1 MNKEERFILV
11 ETIKKKSI
19 KTIIGSFNEICNK
32 IENQNKKADNDDFKT
47 KKIVVYDR
55 KYSDSGLKLNCWQE
69 VGNDILY
76 SQFIDSYF
84 GDETL

>member
-11 ETIKKKSI
+11 ETVKDESI
-19 KTIIGSFNEICNK
+19 KTIIGRSNENCNK
-32 IENQNKKADNDDFKT
+32 NEKKNKKADNDDFKT

-69 VGNDILY
+69 VGDDILY

-84 GDETL
+84 GDDEL